1 MFVPIASFIAIKF
14 ITVLVTKTA
23 LRKLLENTLNES
35 PKLKN
40 MSDERL
46 GCLTKSLLSQNFY
59 RTSLTVP
66 ILRYFLQQVEMVNKE
81 FLDKR

>member
-14 ITVLVTKTA
+14 ITVLITKTA

-40 MSDERL
+40 MSDEITL
-46 GCLTKSLLSQNFY
+46 KSELLPDKPHSSDLTLLLA
-59 RTSLTVP
+59 TS
-66 ILRYFLQQVEMVNKE
+66 
-81 FLDKR
+81 

>member
-14 ITVLVTKTA
+14 ITVLITKTA
-23 LRKLLENTLNES
+23 PRKLLENTLNES

-59 RTSLTVP
+59 QTSPTVP

>member
-14 ITVLVTKTA
+14 ITVLITKTA

-46 GCLTKSLLSQNFY
+46 GCLTKSHLSQNFY
-59 RTSLTVP
+59 RASPTVP

>member
-14 ITVLVTKTA
+14 ITVLITKTA

-46 GCLTKSLLSQNFY
+46 GCLTKSHLSQNFY
-59 RTSLTVP
+59 QTSPTVP